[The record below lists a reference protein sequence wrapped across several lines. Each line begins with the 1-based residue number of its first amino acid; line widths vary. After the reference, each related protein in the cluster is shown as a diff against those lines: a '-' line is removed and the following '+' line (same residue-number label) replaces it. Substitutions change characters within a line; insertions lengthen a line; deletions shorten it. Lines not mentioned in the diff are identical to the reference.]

1 MSIYLFCL
9 FLLHYFFTY
18 DIFAA
23 KIKGAEILVHATQS
37 THSSTSSYLS
47 ESVKGDIQYSLK
59 KQGSPMKYQISSYA
73 KPFTYNTHYP
83 SEQHRYVNLPTE

>member
-47 ESVKGDIQYSLK
+47 EYFDMNEIK
-59 KQGSPMKYQISSYA
+59 
-73 KPFTYNTHYP
+73 
-83 SEQHRYVNLPTE
+83 